1 MLFSIRQFRRR
12 PACCSVKYQRD
23 LAKGQGTIWN
33 LSLAGM
39 ALTLGALLAGCGG
52 GEDSTSPSGPS
63 GPTITTSSLSATETL
78 LDYNQTIQATG
89 GSNAGYI
96 WSVISGALPPGIV
109 LGNGTPTA
117 TLRGTPIQIGT
128 FPFTL
133 QVQDSQGQRGIRDL
147 SIDVRAATV
156 VFEYELWMQAQTSL
170 DAGPISIQGKI
181 VNTGGATLNL
191 TPDTV
196 SIAGIP
202 SNLNLTTC
210 DDPCIRQQLTGF
222 VLAPGATFSFL
233 WLDGTQTENISG
245 FAGSVFSASVGL
257 VPVGSDWT
265 WTAAGNIPGTLV
277 SSEWVNGPVNT
288 SLPFNKQII
297 NLTTVGQFMNTPT
310 PIP

>member
-1 MLFSIRQFRRR
+1 MRMGDYCSGRC
-12 PACCSVKYQRD
+12 PA
-23 LAKGQGTIWN
+23 L
-33 LSLAGM
+33 LP
-39 ALTLGALLAGCGG
+39 TLIISALLAGCGG
-52 GEDSTSPSGPS
+52 GDGGDSAPPSNPAV
-63 GPTITTSSLSATETL
+63 PTITTSSLSATETL
-78 LDYNQTIQATG
+78 LDYSQSVSAAG
-89 GSNAGYI
+89 GSNAGYV
-96 WSVISGALPPGIV
+96 WSLISGVLPPGIV
-109 LGNGTPTA
+109 LTSGTPA
-117 TLRGTPIQIGT
+117 AVLKGTPIKLGT

-133 QVQDSQGQRGIRDL
+133 QVQDSKGQIGVRDL
-147 SIDVRAATV
+147 SIEVRKATLL
-156 VFEYELWMQAQTSL
+156 FEYELWMQAQTSL

-245 FAGSVFSASVGL
+245 FAGSLFSASVGL

-265 WTAAGNIPGTLV
+265 WTAAGNIPETLV
-277 SSEWVNGPVNT
+277 SSEWVNGPANT